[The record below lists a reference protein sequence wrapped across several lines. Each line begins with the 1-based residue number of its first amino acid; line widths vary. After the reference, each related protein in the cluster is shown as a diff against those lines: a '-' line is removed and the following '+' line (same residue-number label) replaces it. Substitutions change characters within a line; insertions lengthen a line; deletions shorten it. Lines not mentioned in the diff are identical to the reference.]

1 MFASLFVAGLCLVML
16 VSIQAML
23 RFDVAAEFGTVGGHV
38 TRAACHVLMAVFVV
52 AFAVETGRLLA
63 NA

>member
-1 MFASLFVAGLCLVML
+1 MVASLFVAGLCLVML

-23 RFDVAAEFGTVGGHV
+23 RFDLSAEFGTVGGHV
-38 TRAACHVLMAVFVV
+38 TRAVCYVLMAVFIV
-52 AFAVETGRLLA
+52 AFAVETGRLFV